1 MRAVLLDFDGTFLN
15 SIELIM
21 AAFRHTFTVHHGAP
35 PPDSEWLAGIGT
47 PLSVQLKGL
56 AREGDDVDE
65 LLATYRDYNIEHHDR
80 LAQPYAG
87 MPEVVKELRARGTLL
102 AIVTSKRR
110 IGVARGLRP
119 IGMMNDFDLWVCPE
133 DVSNPKP
140 HPEPVWAALKG
151 LGVERDEAIFV
162 GDSPHDIEAGN
173 AAGVATAAVRWGPF
187 DDAKVQSYNPTR
199 WLESPADLLEFATA

>member
-1 MRAVLLDFDGTFLN
+1 
-15 SIELIM
+15 
-21 AAFRHTFTVHHGAP
+21 
-35 PPDSEWLAGIGT
+35 
-47 PLSVQLKGL
+47 
-56 AREGDDVDE
+56 
-65 LLATYRDYNIEHHDR
+65 
-80 LAQPYAG
+80 
-87 MPEVVKELRARGTLL
+87 
-102 AIVTSKRR
+102 
-110 IGVARGLRP
+110 
-119 IGMMNDFDLWVCPE
+119 MNDFDLWVCPE

>member
-1 MRAVLLDFDGTFLN
+1 MAAAWEIVRQRCGVSASVDEYLAVIGRPMRGNLAALGLEDRSDEIIPIYRQASLEHLELVRPFDGVKD
-15 SIELIM
+15 
-21 AAFRHTFTVHHGAP
+21 A
-35 PPDSEWLAGIGT
+35 
-47 PLSVQLKGL
+47 
-56 AREGDDVDE
+56 
-65 LLATYRDYNIEHHDR
+65 LAT
-80 LAQPYAG
+80 
-87 MPEVVKELRARGTLL
+87 LRERGRRL